1 MRKRIEK
8 LTLHRETLRHLNAA
22 EIRGARGGAV
32 LRGVVAEEN
41 PSYQSGETYCWCTDT
56 CANCTDVDVR

>member
-22 EIRGARGGAV
+22 EIQGARGGA
-32 LRGVVAEEN
+32 LQIATEDN

-56 CANCTDVDVR
+56 CQNCTDVDVR

>member
-8 LTLHRETLRHLNAA
+8 LTLHRETLRQLNAT

-32 LRGVVAEEN
+32 RIVEETN
-41 PSYQSGETYCWCTDT
+41 PSIQSGETYCWCKDT
-56 CANCTDVDVR
+56 CDNCTDVDVR